1 MRKLILEDF
10 IEDIDYA
17 LIGIHCSI
25 EDYRLTYLLNKN
37 LGLNLKRKDID
48 IEYKDT
54 SRYSIFEWE
63 DEKQLTVWNLVSNI
77 SKIEVNH
84 AVDATSLFINQ
95 ERFTKTKHL
104 IPEYKKVN
112 FILKISEDPFQHI
125 QKQVLNKIL
134 QIPQVVTAF
143 GIDANKLKTT
153 DQLIFN

>member
-25 EDYRLTYLLNKN
+25 EDYRLAYLLNKH
-37 LGLNLKRKDID
+37 LGLNLTRKTVD

-54 SRYSIFEWE
+54 SSYSIFEWE
-63 DEKQLTVWNLVSNI
+63 DEKQLTIWNLVSNI
-77 SKIEVNH
+77 SKIEVSDT
-84 AVDATSLFINQ
+84 VDVTSLFIN
-95 ERFTKTKHL
+95 EEKFTKTKHL

-112 FILKISEDPFQHI
+112 FILKISEDPNQHLE
-125 QKQVLNKIL
+125 KQALNKIL
-134 QIPQVVTAF
+134 EIPQVVTAF

>member
-25 EDYRLTYLLNKN
+25 EDYRLAYLLNKY
-37 LGLNLKRKDID
+37 LGLNLKRKSVD

-54 SRYSIFEWE
+54 SCYSIFEWE
-63 DEKQLTVWNLVSNI
+63 DEKQLTVWNLISNI
-77 SKIEVNH
+77 SKIEVNDT
-84 AVDATSLFINQ
+84 VDVTSLFVN
-95 ERFTKTKHL
+95 EEKFTKTNYL
-104 IPEYKKVN
+104 VPEYKKVN
-112 FILKISEDPFQHI
+112 FILKISDDPNQHLE
-125 QKQVLNKIL
+125 KQALNKIL
-134 QIPQVVTAF
+134 EIPRVVTAF

>member
-25 EDYRLTYLLNKN
+25 EDYRLTYLLNKH

-54 SRYSIFEWE
+54 SSYSIFEWE

-77 SKIEVNH
+77 SKIEVND
-84 AVDATSLFINQ
+84 AVDATSLFIN
-95 ERFTKTKHL
+95 EEKFTKTKHL

-112 FILKISEDPFQHI
+112 FILKISEDPYQHL
-125 QKQVLNKIL
+125 QKQMLNKIL